1 MKKAIFLTFS
11 LLFILLIIVLFYLS
25 YFGYETK
32 KFNNIII
39 SQIKKNDQNLDLN
52 FEKISILL
60 DVKKISIFVK
70 FINPQISY
78 LKKPIPLNTLRAD
91 VALLSLL
98 QNKNSIKKVS
108 INTNY
113 IDFNSIKPIIT
124 RIKPG
129 NFRKILLNNVK
140 RSKFKI
146 YSEIEFDESFKPKD
160 NFNVSGLVK
169 ETVIN
174 IKNEYLIEDI
184 NFNFFYEK
192 QSLNLEE
199 LSGKLDGLQIYEG
212 KIEYNKDDKED
223 HNITAVLKNK
233 INSSEPNSKKIFSM
247 IGLNTNNF
255 LNLSLKGSFTKTLNL
270 KLDKTLAIKKFDV
283 NGVGSLTHLT
293 TDLKEKINN
302 RLLKKKIDKIHLK
315 DLNFNLD
322 YKNKK
327 IDQFSIVGQIKTN
340 EQFHNFTYNK
350 KNKINKLNVSFIGE
364 HPIKIPLINYSL
376 KSKEFEPSNLSCEF
390 FIEKKDNLFFNKIY
404 FSSNQDLFQ
413 IENLKLSK
421 DYHLLDFDKIYVK
434 TKLDAEFNNNF
445 TIENK
450 TKIKIKGTNFDAKL
464 LVKELGKV
472 NKSNFFKN
480 ISKNVEI
487 DFDRVSTNTEFPLE
501 KFRLIGFINKGNFE
515 KLSGKSEFINDK
527 YLDVSLKKEKN
538 SNRKILEIYSDI
550 ARPIV
555 SSYKFFDGLRN
566 GNLLYVSK
574 FDDKNSSAVLT
585 VDNFKLIEAPAF
597 AKLLSLADLQ
607 GLTDTLK
614 GEGIAF
620 DTLIIKYETDPNT
633 MNIKEIFM
641 IGPSIS
647 ILMDGYVE
655 RGSGLISLRGTLVPA
670 KTLNTLVSKIPVVG
684 DILIGKKA
692 GEGLFGLSFKIK
704 GLPDDLKT
712 TVNPVKTLTPRFI
725 TRALENIKKRN
736 AK

>member
-1 MKKAIFLTFS
+1 M
-11 LLFILLIIVLFYLS
+11 
-25 YFGYETK
+25 
-32 KFNNIII
+32 
-39 SQIKKNDQNLDLN
+39 
-52 FEKISILL
+52 
-60 DVKKISIFVK
+60 
-70 FINPQISY
+70 
-78 LKKPIPLNTLRAD
+78 
-91 VALLSLL
+91 
-98 QNKNSIKKVS
+98 
-108 INTNY
+108 
-113 IDFNSIKPIIT
+113 

-160 NFNVSGLVK
+160 NFNISGLVK
-169 ETVIN
+169 ETAVN
-174 IKNEYLIEDI
+174 IKNEYLIKDI

-192 QSLNLEE
+192 QSLNLED
-199 LSGKLDGLQIYEG
+199 LSAKLDGLQIYEG
-212 KIEYNKDDKED
+212 KIDYNKDQEG

-233 INSSEPNSKKIFSM
+233 INSSGPNSKKIFSM
-247 IGLNTNNF
+247 IGFNTNNF
-255 LNLSLKGSFTKTLNL
+255 SNLSLKGSFTKTFNL

-283 NGVGSLTHLT
+283 NGTGSLTHLT

-302 RLLKKKIDKIHLK
+302 SLLKEKIEKVHLK

-322 YKNKK
+322 YKNQK
-327 IDQFSIVGQIKTN
+327 IDKFSIFGQIKTN
-340 EQFHNFTYNK
+340 EEFHNFTYNK
-350 KNKINKLNVSFIGE
+350 KNKINKLNVIFTGK
-364 HPIKIPLINYSL
+364 HPIKIPLINYSSNSNDL
-376 KSKEFEPSNLSCEF
+376 KSSSLSCEF

-404 FSSNQDLFQ
+404 FSSDQDLFQ

-421 DYHLLDFDKIYVK
+421 DYYLLDFDKIYVK
-434 TKLDAEFNNNF
+434 TKLNAEFNNDF

-450 TKIKIKGTNFDAKL
+450 KKIKIKGTNFDAKL
-464 LVKELGKV
+464 LAKELSKA
-472 NKSNFFKN
+472 NKSNFLKN

-515 KLSGKSEFINDK
+515 KLSGKSEFTNGK

-555 SSYKFFDGLRN
+555 NSYKFFDGLRN

-585 VDNFKLIEAPAF
+585 VDNFKLIKAPAF

-607 GLTDTLK
+607 GLADTLK
-614 GEGIAF
+614 GEGITF
-620 DTLIIKYETDPNT
+620 DTLIIKYETDPTT

-647 ILMDGYVE
+647 ILMDGYME
-655 RGSGLISLRGTLVPA
+655 RGSGLISLRGTLIPA
-670 KTLNTLVSKIPVVG
+670 KTLNTLISKIPVVG
-684 DILIGKKA
+684 NILIGKKA

-725 TRALENIKKRN
+725 TRTLENIKKRN
-736 AK
+736 SK

>member
-1 MKKAIFLTFS
+1 MKKTIFLTFS
-11 LLFILLIIVLFYLS
+11 VLFILLIIVIFYLS

-32 KFNNIII
+32 KFNNVII

-70 FINPQISY
+70 FINPQVSY

-91 VALLSLL
+91 IDLLSLL

-113 IDFNSIKPIIT
+113 IDFDSIKPIIV

-174 IKNEYLIEDI
+174 IKNEYLIKDI

-192 QSLNLEE
+192 QSLNLGD
-199 LSGKLDGLQIYEG
+199 LSAKLDGLQIYEG
-212 KIEYNKDDKED
+212 KIDYNKDQED

-233 INSSEPNSKKIFSM
+233 INSSGPNSKKIFSM
-247 IGLNTNNF
+247 IGFNTNNF
-255 LNLSLKGSFTKTLNL
+255 SNLSLKGSFTKTFNL

-283 NGVGSLTHLT
+283 NGTGSLTHLT

-302 RLLKKKIDKIHLK
+302 SLLKEKIEKVHLK

-322 YKNKK
+322 YKNQK
-327 IDQFSIVGQIKTN
+327 IDKFSIFGQIKTN
-340 EQFHNFTYNK
+340 EEFHNFTYNK
-350 KNKINKLNVSFIGE
+350 KNKINKLNVIFTGK
-364 HPIKIPLINYSL
+364 HPIKIPLINYSSNSNDL
-376 KSKEFEPSNLSCEF
+376 KSSSLSCEF

-404 FSSNQDLFQ
+404 FSSDQDLFQ

-421 DYHLLDFDKIYVK
+421 DYYLLDFDKIYVK
-434 TKLDAEFNNNF
+434 TKLNAEFNNDF

-450 TKIKIKGTNFDAKL
+450 KKIKIKGTNFDSKL
-464 LVKELGKV
+464 IAKELSKA
-472 NKSNFFKN
+472 NKSNFLKN

-515 KLSGKSEFINDK
+515 KLSVKSEFTNGK

-550 ARPIV
+550 ARPIL
-555 SSYKFFDGLRN
+555 SSYKFFNGLRN

-585 VDNFKLIEAPAF
+585 VDNFKLIKAPAF

-614 GEGIAF
+614 GEGITF
-620 DTLIIKYETDPNT
+620 DTLIIKYETDPTT

-655 RGSGLISLRGTLVPA
+655 KGSGLISLRGTLVPA
-670 KTLNTLVSKIPVVG
+670 KTLNTLVSKIPIVG

-704 GLPDDLKT
+704 GLPDNLKT
-712 TVNPVKTLTPRFI
+712 IVNPVKTLTPRFI

-736 AK
+736 SK

>member
-1 MKKAIFLTFS
+1 MKKAVFLIFS
-11 LLFILLIIVLFYLS
+11 VLFISLIIVLFYLS

-70 FINPQISY
+70 FINPQVSY

-91 VALLSLL
+91 IDLLSLL

-113 IDFNSIKPIIT
+113 IDFNSIKPIIV

-160 NFNVSGLVK
+160 NFNISGLVK
-169 ETVIN
+169 ETAIN
-174 IKNEYLIEDI
+174 IKNEYLIKDI

-192 QSLNLEE
+192 QSLNLED
-199 LSGKLDGLQIYEG
+199 LSAKLDGLQIYEG
-212 KIEYNKDDKED
+212 KIDYNKDKED

-233 INSSEPNSKKIFSM
+233 INSSGPNSKKIFSM
-247 IGLNTNNF
+247 IGFNTNNF
-255 LNLSLKGSFTKTLNL
+255 SNLSLKGSFTKTFNL

-283 NGVGSLTHLT
+283 NGTGSLTHLT

-302 RLLKKKIDKIHLK
+302 RLLKEKIEKVHLK

-322 YKNKK
+322 YKNQK
-327 IDQFSIVGQIKTN
+327 IDKFSIFGQIKTN
-340 EQFHNFTYNK
+340 EEFHNFTYNK
-350 KNKINKLNVSFIGE
+350 KNKINKLNVIFTGK
-364 HPIKIPLINYSL
+364 HPIKIPLINYSSNSNDL
-376 KSKEFEPSNLSCEF
+376 KSSSLSCEF

-404 FSSNQDLFQ
+404 FSSDQDLFQ

-421 DYHLLDFDKIYVK
+421 DYYLLDFDKIYVK
-434 TKLDAEFNNNF
+434 TKLNAEFNNDF

-450 TKIKIKGTNFDAKL
+450 KKIKIKGTNFDAKL
-464 LVKELGKV
+464 LAKELSKA
-472 NKSNFFKN
+472 NKSNFLKN

-515 KLSGKSEFINDK
+515 KLSGKSEFTNGK

-555 SSYKFFDGLRN
+555 NSYKFFDGLRN

-585 VDNFKLIEAPAF
+585 VDNFKLIKAPAF

-614 GEGIAF
+614 GEGITF
-620 DTLIIKYETDPNT
+620 DTLIIKYETDPIT

-736 AK
+736 SK

>member
-1 MKKAIFLTFS
+1 MKKAVLLTFS
-11 LLFILLIIVLFYLS
+11 VLFILLIIVLFYLS

-60 DVKKISIFVK
+60 DVKKISIFTK
-70 FINPQISY
+70 FINPQASY

-91 VALLSLL
+91 IDLLSLL

-113 IDFNSIKPIIT
+113 IDFNSIKPIIV

-192 QSLNLEE
+192 QSLNLED

-212 KIEYNKDDKED
+212 KIDYNKDKED

-233 INSSEPNSKKIFSM
+233 INSSWPNSKKIFSM
-247 IGLNTNNF
+247 IGFNTNNF
-255 LNLSLKGSFTKTLNL
+255 SNLSLKGSFTKTFNL

-283 NGVGSLTHLT
+283 NGTGSLTHLT

-302 RLLKKKIDKIHLK
+302 RLLKEKIEKVHLK

-327 IDQFSIVGQIKTN
+327 IDKFSIFGKIKTN
-340 EQFHNFTYNK
+340 EEFHNFTYNK
-350 KNKINKLNVSFIGE
+350 KNKINKLNVIFTGK

-376 KSKEFEPSNLSCEF
+376 NPNDLKSSSLSCEF
-390 FIEKKDNLFFNKIY
+390 FIEKKGNLFFNKIY
-404 FSSNQDLFQ
+404 FSSDQDLFQ

-421 DYHLLDFDKIYVK
+421 DYYLLDFDKIYVK
-434 TKLDAEFNNNF
+434 TKVNAEFNNDF

-450 TKIKIKGTNFDAKL
+450 KKIKIKGTNFDAKL
-464 LVKELGKV
+464 LVEELSKA
-472 NKSNFFKN
+472 NKSNFLKN

-501 KFRLIGFINKGNFE
+501 KFRLIGFINNGNFE
-515 KLSGKSEFINDK
+515 KLSGKSEFTNNK

-585 VDNFKLIEAPAF
+585 VDNFKLIKAPAF

-614 GEGIAF
+614 GEGITF
-620 DTLIIKYETDPNT
+620 DTLIIKYETDPTT

-647 ILMDGYVE
+647 ILMHGYAE

-670 KTLNTLVSKIPVVG
+670 KTLNILVSKIPVVG

-725 TRALENIKKRN
+725 TRTLENIKKRN
-736 AK
+736 SK

>member
-1 MKKAIFLTFS
+1 
-11 LLFILLIIVLFYLS
+11 LS

-70 FINPQISY
+70 FINPQVSY
-78 LKKPIPLNTLRAD
+78 LKKPISLNTLRAD
-91 VALLSLL
+91 IDLLSLL
-98 QNKNSIKKVS
+98 QNKNSIKKIS

-113 IDFNSIKPIIT
+113 INFNSIKPIIV
-124 RIKPG
+124 RSKPG

-174 IKNEYLIEDI
+174 IKNEYLIKDI
-184 NFNFFYEK
+184 NFNFFYEN
-192 QSLNLEE
+192 QSLNLED

-212 KIEYNKDDKED
+212 KIDYDKDQED

-233 INSSEPNSKKIFSM
+233 INSSGPNSKKIFSM
-247 IGLNTNNF
+247 IGFNTNNF
-255 LNLSLKGSFTKTLNL
+255 SNLSLKGSFTKTFNL

-283 NGVGSLTHLT
+283 NGTGSLTHLT
-293 TDLKEKINN
+293 TNLKEKINN
-302 RLLKKKIDKIHLK
+302 RLLKEEIEKIHLK

-322 YKNKK
+322 YKNQK
-327 IDQFSIVGQIKTN
+327 IDKFSIFGQIKTN
-340 EQFHNFTYNK
+340 EEFHNFTYNK
-350 KNKINKLNVSFIGE
+350 KNKINKLNVIFTGK

-376 KSKEFEPSNLSCEF
+376 NPNDLKSSSLSCEF
-390 FIEKKDNLFFNKIY
+390 FVEKKDNLFFNKIY
-404 FSSNQDLFQ
+404 FLSDQNLFQ

-421 DYHLLDFDKIYVK
+421 DYYLLNFDKIYVK
-434 TKLDAEFNNNF
+434 TKLNAEFNNDF

-450 TKIKIKGTNFDAKL
+450 KKIKIKGTNFDAKL
-464 LVKELGKV
+464 LVKELSKA
-472 NKSNFFKN
+472 NKSNFLKN

-501 KFRLIGFINKGNFE
+501 KFKLIGFINKGNFE
-515 KLSGKSEFINDK
+515 KLSGKSEFTNGK
-527 YLDVSLKKEKN
+527 YLDISLKKEKN

-555 SSYKFFDGLRN
+555 SGYKFFDGLRN
-566 GNLLYVSK
+566 GSLLYVSK
-574 FDDKNSSAVLT
+574 FDDKNSSVVLT
-585 VDNFKLIEAPAF
+585 VDNFKLIKAPAF

-614 GEGIAF
+614 GEGITF
-620 DTLIIKYETDPNT
+620 DTLIIKYETNPIT
-633 MNIKEIFM
+633 MDIREIFM

-655 RGSGLISLRGTLVPA
+655 RESGLISLRGTLVPA

-704 GLPDDLKT
+704 GLPDNLKT

-736 AK
+736 SK

>member
-1 MKKAIFLTFS
+1 MKKAVFLIFSVF
-11 LLFILLIIVLFYLS
+11 FILLIIVLFYLS

-60 DVKKISIFVK
+60 DIKKISIFTK
-70 FINPQISY
+70 FVNPKVSY
-78 LKKPIPLNTLRAD
+78 LKKSIPLNTLRAD
-91 VALLSLL
+91 IDLLSLL

-113 IDFNSIKPIIT
+113 IDFNSIKPIIV

-169 ETVIN
+169 ETAIN
-174 IKNEYLIEDI
+174 IKNEYLIKDI

-192 QSLNLEE
+192 QSLNLED
-199 LSGKLDGLQIYEG
+199 LSAKLDGLQIYEG
-212 KIEYNKDDKED
+212 KIDYNKDKGD

-233 INSSEPNSKKIFSM
+233 INSSGQNSKKIFSM
-247 IGLNTNNF
+247 VGFNTNNF
-255 LNLSLKGSFTKTLNL
+255 SNLSLKGSFTKTFNL
-270 KLDKTLAIKKFDV
+270 KLDKTLAIKKFDA
-283 NGVGSLTHLT
+283 NGTGSLTHLT

-302 RLLKKKIDKIHLK
+302 SLLKEKIEKVYLK

-322 YKNKK
+322 YKNQK
-327 IDQFSIVGQIKTN
+327 IDKFSIFGQIKTN
-340 EQFHNFTYNK
+340 EEFHNFTYNK
-350 KNKINKLNVSFIGE
+350 KNKINKLNVIFTGKN
-364 HPIKIPLINYSL
+364 PIKIPLINYSSNSNDL
-376 KSKEFEPSNLSCEF
+376 KSSSLSCEF
-390 FIEKKDNLFFNKIY
+390 FIEKKENLFFNKIH
-404 FSSNQDLFQ
+404 FSSDQDLFQ

-421 DYHLLDFDKIYVK
+421 DYYLLDFEKIYVK
-434 TKLDAEFNNNF
+434 TKLNGEFNNDF

-450 TKIKIKGTNFDAKL
+450 KKIKIKGINFDAKL
-464 LVKELGKV
+464 LAKELSKT
-472 NKSNFFKN
+472 NKSNFLKN

-487 DFDRVSTNTEFPLE
+487 VFDRVSTNTKFPLE

-515 KLSGKSEFINDK
+515 KLSGKSEFTNNK
-527 YLDVSLKKEKN
+527 YLDISLKKEKN

-566 GNLLYVSK
+566 GKLLYVLK

-585 VDNFKLIEAPAF
+585 VDNFKLIKAPVF

-614 GEGIAF
+614 GEGITF
-620 DTLIIKYETDPNT
+620 DTLIIKYETDQTT

-647 ILMDGYVE
+647 ILIDGYVE

-704 GLPDDLKT
+704 GLPNDLKT

-725 TRALENIKKRN
+725 IRTLENIKKRN
-736 AK
+736 SK

>member
-1 MKKAIFLTFS
+1 MKKAVFLTFS
-11 LLFILLIIVLFYLS
+11 VFFILLIIVLFYLS

-70 FINPQISY
+70 FINPQVSY

-113 IDFNSIKPIIT
+113 IDFNSIKPIIV

-160 NFNVSGLVK
+160 NFNISGLVK

-174 IKNEYLIEDI
+174 IKNEYLIKDI

-192 QSLNLEE
+192 QSLNLED
-199 LSGKLDGLQIYEG
+199 LSAKLDGLQIYDG
-212 KIEYNKDDKED
+212 KIDYNKDKQE

-233 INSSEPNSKKIFSM
+233 INSSGPNSKKIFSM
-247 IGLNTNNF
+247 IGFNTNNF
-255 LNLSLKGSFTKTLNL
+255 LNLSLKGSFTKTFNL
-270 KLDKTLAIKKFDV
+270 RLDKTLAIKKFDV
-283 NGVGSLTHLT
+283 NGTGSLTHLT
-293 TDLKEKINN
+293 TDLKKKINN
-302 RLLKKKIDKIHLK
+302 RLLKEKIEKIHLK

-322 YKNKK
+322 YKNQE
-327 IDQFSIVGQIKTN
+327 IDKFSISGQIKTN
-340 EQFHNFTYNK
+340 EEFHNFTYNK
-350 KNKINKLNVSFIGE
+350 KNKINKLNVIFTGK
-364 HPIKIPLINYSL
+364 HPIKIPLINYSSNSNDL
-376 KSKEFEPSNLSCEF
+376 KSSSLSCEF

-404 FSSNQDLFQ
+404 FSSDQDLFQ

-421 DYHLLDFDKIYVK
+421 DYYLLDFDKIYVK
-434 TKLDAEFNNNF
+434 TKLNAEFNNNF

-450 TKIKIKGTNFDAKL
+450 EKIKIKGTNFDAKL
-464 LVKELGKV
+464 LAKALGKE
-472 NKSNFFKN
+472 NKSNFLKN
-480 ISKNVEI
+480 ISKKVEI
-487 DFDRVSTNTEFPLE
+487 DFDKVSTNTEFPLE

-515 KLSGKSEFINDK
+515 KLSGKSEFTNGK

-550 ARPIV
+550 ARPV
-555 SSYKFFDGLRN
+555 VNSYKFFDGLRN

-585 VDNFKLIEAPAF
+585 VDNFKLIKAPAF

-614 GEGIAF
+614 GEGITF
-620 DTLIIKYETDPNT
+620 DTLIIKYETDPTT

-647 ILMDGYVE
+647 ILMEGYVE
-655 RGSGLISLRGTLVPA
+655 RGGGLISLRGTLIPA
-670 KTLNTLVSKIPVVG
+670 KTLNTLISKIPVVG
-684 DILIGKKA
+684 DILISKKA

-725 TRALENIKKRN
+725 TRALENIKKIN
-736 AK
+736 SK

>member
-1 MKKAIFLTFS
+1 MKKAVFLIFS
-11 LLFILLIIVLFYLS
+11 VLFISLIIVLFYLS

-60 DVKKISIFVK
+60 DIKKISIFTK
-70 FINPQISY
+70 FVNPQVSY
-78 LKKPIPLNTLRAD
+78 LKKSIPLNTLRAD
-91 VALLSLL
+91 IDLLSLL

-113 IDFNSIKPIIT
+113 IDFNSIKPIIV

-169 ETVIN
+169 ETAIN
-174 IKNEYLIEDI
+174 IKNEYLIKDI

-192 QSLNLEE
+192 QSLNLED
-199 LSGKLDGLQIYEG
+199 LSAKLDGLQIYEG
-212 KIEYNKDDKED
+212 KIDYNQDKED

-233 INSSEPNSKKIFSM
+233 INSSGPNSKKIFSM
-247 IGLNTNNF
+247 IGFNTNNF
-255 LNLSLKGSFTKTLNL
+255 SNLSLKGSFTKTFNL

-283 NGVGSLTHLT
+283 NGTGSLTHLT

-302 RLLKKKIDKIHLK
+302 SLLKEKIEKVHLK

-322 YKNKK
+322 YKNQK
-327 IDQFSIVGQIKTN
+327 IDKFSIFGQIKTN
-340 EQFHNFTYNK
+340 EEFHNFTYNK
-350 KNKINKLNVSFIGE
+350 KNKINKLNVIFTGK
-364 HPIKIPLINYSL
+364 HPIKIPLINYSSNSNDL
-376 KSKEFEPSNLSCEF
+376 KSSSLSCEF

-404 FSSNQDLFQ
+404 FSSDQDLFQ

-421 DYHLLDFDKIYVK
+421 DYYLLDFDKIYVK
-434 TKLDAEFNNNF
+434 TKLNAEFNNDF

-450 TKIKIKGTNFDAKL
+450 KKIRIKGTNFDAKL
-464 LVKELGKV
+464 LAKELSKA
-472 NKSNFFKN
+472 NKSNFLKN

-515 KLSGKSEFINDK
+515 KLSGKSEFTNGK

-555 SSYKFFDGLRN
+555 NSYKFFDGLRN

-585 VDNFKLIEAPAF
+585 VDNFKLIKAPAF

-614 GEGIAF
+614 GEGITF
-620 DTLIIKYETDPNT
+620 DTLIIKYETDPTT

-647 ILMDGYVE
+647 ILMHGYAE

-670 KTLNTLVSKIPVVG
+670 KTLNILVSKIPVVG

-736 AK
+736 SK

>member
-1 MKKAIFLTFS
+1 MKKTVFLTFS
-11 LLFILLIIVLFYLS
+11 VFFILLIIVLFYLS

-70 FINPQISY
+70 FINPQVSY

-108 INTNY
+108 IKTNY
-113 IDFNSIKPIIT
+113 IDFNSIKPIIV

-160 NFNVSGLVK
+160 NFNISGLVK

-174 IKNEYLIEDI
+174 IKNEYLIKDI

-192 QSLNLEE
+192 QSLNLED
-199 LSGKLDGLQIYEG
+199 LSAKLDGLQIYDG
-212 KIEYNKDDKED
+212 KIDYNKDKQE

-233 INSSEPNSKKIFSM
+233 INSSGPNSKKIFSM
-247 IGLNTNNF
+247 IGFNTNNF
-255 LNLSLKGSFTKTLNL
+255 LNLSLKGSFTKTFNL
-270 KLDKTLAIKKFDV
+270 RLDKTLAIKKFDV
-283 NGVGSLTHLT
+283 NGTGSLTHLT
-293 TDLKEKINN
+293 TDLKKKINN
-302 RLLKKKIDKIHLK
+302 RLLKEKIEKIHLK

-322 YKNKK
+322 YKNQE
-327 IDQFSIVGQIKTN
+327 IDKFSISGQIKTN
-340 EQFHNFTYNK
+340 EEFHNFTYNK
-350 KNKINKLNVSFIGE
+350 KNKINKLNVIFTGK
-364 HPIKIPLINYSL
+364 HPIKIPLINYSSNSNDL
-376 KSKEFEPSNLSCEF
+376 KSSSLSCEF

-404 FSSNQDLFQ
+404 FSSDQDLFQ

-421 DYHLLDFDKIYVK
+421 DYYLLDFDKIYVK
-434 TKLDAEFNNNF
+434 TKLNAEFNNDF

-450 TKIKIKGTNFDAKL
+450 KKIKIKGTNFDAKL
-464 LVKELGKV
+464 LAKELSKA
-472 NKSNFFKN
+472 NKSNFLKN

-487 DFDRVSTNTEFPLE
+487 DFDRVSTNTKVPLE
-501 KFRLIGFINKGNFE
+501 RFRLIGFINKGNFE
-515 KLSGKSEFINDK
+515 KLSGKSEFTNGK
-527 YLDVSLKKEKN
+527 YLDISLKKEKN
-538 SNRKILEIYSDI
+538 SNRKILEIYSDM

-555 SSYKFFDGLRN
+555 NSYKFFDGLKN
-566 GNLLYVSK
+566 GNLFYVSK

-585 VDNFKLIEAPAF
+585 VDNFKLIKAPAF

-614 GEGIAF
+614 GEGITF
-620 DTLIIKYETDPNT
+620 DTLIIKYETDPTT

-670 KTLNTLVSKIPVVG
+670 KTLNTLISKIPVVG

-704 GLPDDLKT
+704 GLPDNLKMI
-712 TVNPVKTLTPRFI
+712 VNPVKTLTPRFI
-725 TRALENIKKRN
+725 TRALENIKKIN
-736 AK
+736 SK

>member
-1 MKKAIFLTFS
+1 MKKAVFLIFS
-11 LLFILLIIVLFYLS
+11 VLFISLIIVLFYLS

-70 FINPQISY
+70 FINPQVSY

-91 VALLSLL
+91 IDLLSLL

-113 IDFNSIKPIIT
+113 IDFNSIKPIIV

-160 NFNVSGLVK
+160 NFNISGLVK
-169 ETVIN
+169 ETAIN
-174 IKNEYLIEDI
+174 IKNEYLIKDI

-192 QSLNLEE
+192 QSLNLED
-199 LSGKLDGLQIYEG
+199 LSAKLDGLQIYEG
-212 KIEYNKDDKED
+212 KIDYNKDKED
-223 HNITAVLKNK
+223 HNIIAVLKNK
-233 INSSEPNSKKIFSM
+233 INSSGPNSKKIFSM
-247 IGLNTNNF
+247 IGFNTNNF
-255 LNLSLKGSFTKTLNL
+255 SNLSLKGSFTKTFNL

-283 NGVGSLTHLT
+283 NGTGSLTHLT

-302 RLLKKKIDKIHLK
+302 SLLKEKIEKVHLK

-322 YKNKK
+322 YKNQK
-327 IDQFSIVGQIKTN
+327 IDKFSIFGQIKTN
-340 EQFHNFTYNK
+340 EEFHNFTYNK
-350 KNKINKLNVSFIGE
+350 KNKINKLNVIFTGK
-364 HPIKIPLINYSL
+364 HPIKIPLINYSSNSNDL
-376 KSKEFEPSNLSCEF
+376 KSSSLSCEF

-404 FSSNQDLFQ
+404 FSSDQDLFQ

-421 DYHLLDFDKIYVK
+421 DYYLLDFDKIYVK
-434 TKLDAEFNNNF
+434 TELNGEFNNDF

-450 TKIKIKGTNFDAKL
+450 KKIKIKGTNFDAKL
-464 LVKELGKV
+464 IAKALSKA
-472 NKSNFFKN
+472 NKSNFLKN

-515 KLSGKSEFINDK
+515 KLSGKSEFTNGK

-550 ARPIV
+550 ARPV
-555 SSYKFFDGLRN
+555 VNSYKFFDGLRN

-585 VDNFKLIEAPAF
+585 VDNFKLIKAPAF

-614 GEGIAF
+614 GEGITF
-620 DTLIIKYETDPNT
+620 DTLIIKYETDPTT

-647 ILMDGYVE
+647 ILMEGYVE
-655 RGSGLISLRGTLVPA
+655 RGGGLISLRGTLIPA
-670 KTLNTLVSKIPVVG
+670 KTLNTLISKIPVVG
-684 DILIGKKA
+684 DILISKKA

-725 TRALENIKKRN
+725 TRTLENIKKRN
-736 AK
+736 SK

>member
-1 MKKAIFLTFS
+1 MKKAVFLTFS
-11 LLFILLIIVLFYLS
+11 VLFILLIIVLFYLS

-70 FINPQISY
+70 FINPQVSY
-78 LKKPIPLNTLRAD
+78 LKKAIPLNTLRAD
-91 VALLSLL
+91 IDLLSLL

-113 IDFNSIKPIIT
+113 IDFNSIKPIIV

-174 IKNEYLIEDI
+174 IKNEYLIKDI

-192 QSLNLEE
+192 QSLNLED

-212 KIEYNKDDKED
+212 KIDYNKNQED
-223 HNITAVLKNK
+223 HNITAILKNN
-233 INSSEPNSKKIFSM
+233 INSSGPNSKKIFSM
-247 IGLNTNNF
+247 IGFNTNNF
-255 LNLSLKGSFTKTLNL
+255 SNLSLKGSFTKTFNL
-270 KLDKTLAIKKFDV
+270 KLDKTLAIKKFDI
-283 NGVGSLTHLT
+283 NGTGSLTHLT

-302 RLLKKKIDKIHLK
+302 RLLKEKIEKVHLK

-322 YKNKK
+322 YKNQK
-327 IDQFSIVGQIKTN
+327 IDKFSIFGQIKTN
-340 EQFHNFTYNK
+340 EEFHNFTYNK
-350 KNKINKLNVSFIGE
+350 KNKINKLNVIFTGK
-364 HPIKIPLINYSL
+364 HPIKIPLINYSSNSNDL
-376 KSKEFEPSNLSCEF
+376 KSSSLSCEF

-404 FSSNQDLFQ
+404 FSSDQDLFQ
-413 IENLKLSK
+413 IENLRLSK
-421 DYHLLDFDKIYVK
+421 DYYLLDFDKIYVK
-434 TKLDAEFNNNF
+434 TKLNAEFNNDF

-450 TKIKIKGTNFDAKL
+450 KKIKIKGTNFDAKL
-464 LVKELGKV
+464 MAKELSKA

-515 KLSGKSEFINDK
+515 KLSGKSEFTNGK
-527 YLDVSLKKEKN
+527 YLDISLKKEKN

-574 FDDKNSSAVLT
+574 FDDKNSSTVLT
-585 VDNFKLIEAPAF
+585 VDNFKLIKAPAF
-597 AKLLSLADLQ
+597 AKLLSMADLQ

-614 GEGIAF
+614 GEGITF
-620 DTLIIKYETDPNT
+620 DTQIIKYETDPTT

-647 ILMDGYVE
+647 ILIDGYVE

-670 KTLNTLVSKIPVVG
+670 KTLNILVSKIPVVG

-704 GLPDDLKT
+704 GLPDNLKT

-736 AK
+736 SK

>member
-1 MKKAIFLTFS
+1 MKKAVFLTFS
-11 LLFILLIIVLFYLS
+11 VLFILLIIVLFYLS

-91 VALLSLL
+91 IDLLSLL

-160 NFNVSGLVK
+160 NFNASGLVK

-174 IKNEYLIEDI
+174 IKNEYLIKDI

-192 QSLNLEE
+192 QSLNLED
-199 LSGKLDGLQIYEG
+199 LSAKLDGLQIYEG
-212 KIEYNKDDKED
+212 KIDYNKDQEN

-233 INSSEPNSKKIFSM
+233 INSSGPNSKKIFSM
-247 IGLNTNNF
+247 IGFNTDNF
-255 LNLSLKGSFTKTLNL
+255 LNLSLKGSFTKTFNL

-283 NGVGSLTHLT
+283 NGTGSLTHLK

-302 RLLKKKIDKIHLK
+302 RLLKEKIEKVHLK

-322 YKNKK
+322 YKNQK
-327 IDQFSIVGQIKTN
+327 IDKFSILGQIKTN
-340 EQFHNFTYNK
+340 EEFHNFTYNK
-350 KNKINKLNVSFIGE
+350 KNKIHKLNVIFTGK

-376 KSKEFEPSNLSCEF
+376 NPNDLKSSSLSCEF

-404 FSSNQDLFQ
+404 FSSDQDLFQ

-421 DYHLLDFDKIYVK
+421 DYYLLDFEKIYVK
-434 TKLDAEFNNNF
+434 TKLNAEFNNDF

-450 TKIKIKGTNFDAKL
+450 KKIKIKGTNFDAKL
-464 LVKELGKV
+464 LAKGLSKA
-472 NKSNFFKN
+472 NKSNFLKN
-480 ISKNVEI
+480 ISKNIEI
-487 DFDRVSTNTEFPLE
+487 DLDRVSTNTEFPLE
-501 KFRLIGFINKGNFE
+501 KFRLVGFINKGNFE
-515 KLSGKSEFINDK
+515 KLSGKSEFTHGK

-585 VDNFKLIEAPAF
+585 VDNFKLIKAPAF

-614 GEGIAF
+614 GEGITF
-620 DTLIIKYETDPNT
+620 DTLIIKYETDPIT
-633 MNIKEIFM
+633 MKIKEIFM

-725 TRALENIKKRN
+725 TRTLENIKKSN
-736 AK
+736 SK

>member
-1 MKKAIFLTFS
+1 MKKAVFLTFS
-11 LLFILLIIVLFYLS
+11 VLFILLIIVLFYLS

-70 FINPQISY
+70 FINPQVSY

-91 VALLSLL
+91 IDLLSLL

-113 IDFNSIKPIIT
+113 IDFNSIKPIIV

-160 NFNVSGLVK
+160 NFNISGLVK
-169 ETVIN
+169 ETAIN
-174 IKNEYLIEDI
+174 IKNEYLIKDI

-192 QSLNLEE
+192 QSLNLED
-199 LSGKLDGLQIYEG
+199 LSAKLDGLQIYEG
-212 KIEYNKDDKED
+212 KIDYNKDKEY
-223 HNITAVLKNK
+223 HNIIAVLKNK
-233 INSSEPNSKKIFSM
+233 INSSGPNSKKIFSM
-247 IGLNTNNF
+247 VGFNTNNF
-255 LNLSLKGSFTKTLNL
+255 SNLSLKGSFTKTFNL

-283 NGVGSLTHLT
+283 NGTGLLSHLT

-302 RLLKKKIDKIHLK
+302 RLLKEKIEKVHLK

-322 YKNKK
+322 YKNQK
-327 IDQFSIVGQIKTN
+327 IDKFSIFGQIKTN
-340 EQFHNFTYNK
+340 EEFHNFTYNK
-350 KNKINKLNVSFIGE
+350 KNKINKLNVIFTGK
-364 HPIKIPLINYSL
+364 HPIKIPLINYSSNSNDL
-376 KSKEFEPSNLSCEF
+376 KSSSLSCEF

-404 FSSNQDLFQ
+404 FSSDQDLFQ

-421 DYHLLDFDKIYVK
+421 DYYLLDFDKIYVK
-434 TKLDAEFNNNF
+434 TKLNAEFNNDF

-450 TKIKIKGTNFDAKL
+450 KKIKIKGTNFDAKL
-464 LVKELGKV
+464 LAKELSKA
-472 NKSNFFKN
+472 NKSNFLKN

-515 KLSGKSEFINDK
+515 KLSGKSEFTNGK

-585 VDNFKLIEAPAF
+585 VDNFKLIKAPAF

-614 GEGIAF
+614 GEGITF
-620 DTLIIKYETDPNT
+620 DTLIIKYETDPTT

-647 ILMDGYVE
+647 ILMDGYME

-704 GLPDDLKT
+704 GLPGDLKT

-736 AK
+736 SK

>member
-1 MKKAIFLTFS
+1 MKKAIFLIFS
-11 LLFILLIIVLFYLS
+11 ILFILLIIVLFYLS

-70 FINPQISY
+70 FINPQVSY

-113 IDFNSIKPIIT
+113 IDFNSIKPIIV

-169 ETVIN
+169 ETEIN
-174 IKNEYLIEDI
+174 IKNEYLIKDI

-192 QSLNLEE
+192 QSLNLED
-199 LSGKLDGLQIYEG
+199 LSGKLDGLKIYEG
-212 KIEYNKDDKED
+212 KIDYNKDKED
-223 HNITAVLKNK
+223 HNITAVFKNK
-233 INSSEPNSKKIFSM
+233 INSSGSNSKKIFSM
-247 IGLNTNNF
+247 IGFNTNNF
-255 LNLSLKGSFTKTLNL
+255 SNLSLKGSFTKTFNL

-283 NGVGSLTHLT
+283 NGTGSLTHLT

-302 RLLKKKIDKIHLK
+302 RLLKERIEKIHLK

-322 YKNKK
+322 YKNKE
-327 IDQFSIVGQIKTN
+327 IDKFSIFGQIKTN
-340 EQFHNFTYNK
+340 EEFHNFTYNK
-350 KNKINKLNVSFIGE
+350 KNKINKLNVIFTGK

-376 KSKEFEPSNLSCEF
+376 NPNDLKSSSLSCEF

-404 FSSNQDLFQ
+404 FSSDQDLFQ

-421 DYHLLDFDKIYVK
+421 DYYLLDFDKIYVK
-434 TKLDAEFNNNF
+434 TKLNVEFNNDF

-450 TKIKIKGTNFDAKL
+450 KKIKIKGTNFDAKL
-464 LVKELGKV
+464 LVKELSKV
-472 NKSNFFKN
+472 NKSNFLKN

-487 DFDRVSTNTEFPLE
+487 DFDRVLTNTEFPLE

-515 KLSGKSEFINDK
+515 KLSVKSEFTNDK

-538 SNRKILEIYSDI
+538 SNRNILEIYSDI
-550 ARPIV
+550 ARPV
-555 SSYKFFDGLRN
+555 VNGYKFFDGLRN
-566 GNLLYVSK
+566 GNLFYVSK
-574 FDDKNSSAVLT
+574 FDDKSSSAVLT
-585 VDNFKLIEAPAF
+585 VDNFKLTKAPAF

-607 GLTDTLK
+607 GLADTLK
-614 GEGIAF
+614 GEGITF
-620 DTLIIKYETDPNT
+620 DTLIIKYETDPT
-633 MNIKEIFM
+633 TINIKEIFM

-647 ILMDGYVE
+647 ILMDGYME
-655 RGSGLISLRGTLVPA
+655 RRSGLTSLRGTLVPA
-670 KTLNTLVSKIPVVG
+670 KTLNTLVSKIPVIG

-725 TRALENIKKRN
+725 TRALENIKKRDS
-736 AK
+736 K

>member
-1 MKKAIFLTFS
+1 MKKAVFLTFS
-11 LLFILLIIVLFYLS
+11 VFFILLIIVLFYLS

-70 FINPQISY
+70 FINPQVSY

-113 IDFNSIKPIIT
+113 IDFNSIKPIIV

-160 NFNVSGLVK
+160 NFNISGLVK

-174 IKNEYLIEDI
+174 IKNEYLIKDI

-192 QSLNLEE
+192 QSLNLED
-199 LSGKLDGLQIYEG
+199 LSAKLDGLQIYDG
-212 KIEYNKDDKED
+212 KIDYNKDKQE

-233 INSSEPNSKKIFSM
+233 INSSGPNSKKIFSM
-247 IGLNTNNF
+247 IGFNTNNF
-255 LNLSLKGSFTKTLNL
+255 LNLSLKGSFTKTFNL
-270 KLDKTLAIKKFDV
+270 RLDKTLAIKKFDV
-283 NGVGSLTHLT
+283 NGTGSLTHLT
-293 TDLKEKINN
+293 TDLKKKINN
-302 RLLKKKIDKIHLK
+302 RLLKEKIEKIHLK

-322 YKNKK
+322 YKNQE
-327 IDQFSIVGQIKTN
+327 IDKFSISGQIKTN
-340 EQFHNFTYNK
+340 EEFHNFTYNK
-350 KNKINKLNVSFIGE
+350 KNKINKLNVIFTGK
-364 HPIKIPLINYSL
+364 HPIKIPLINYSSNSNDL
-376 KSKEFEPSNLSCEF
+376 KSSSLSCEF

-404 FSSNQDLFQ
+404 FSSDQDLFQ

-421 DYHLLDFDKIYVK
+421 DYYLLDFDKIYVK
-434 TKLDAEFNNNF
+434 TKLNAEFNNDF

-450 TKIKIKGTNFDAKL
+450 KKIKIKGTNFDAKL
-464 LVKELGKV
+464 LAKELSKA
-472 NKSNFFKN
+472 NKSNFLKN

-487 DFDRVSTNTEFPLE
+487 NFDRVSTNTEVPLE
-501 KFRLIGFINKGNFE
+501 RFRLIGFINKGNFE
-515 KLSGKSEFINDK
+515 KLSGKSEFTNGK
-527 YLDVSLKKEKN
+527 YLDISLKKEKN
-538 SNRKILEIYSDI
+538 SNRKILEIYSDM

-555 SSYKFFDGLRN
+555 NSYKFFDGLKN
-566 GNLLYVSK
+566 GNLFYVSK

-585 VDNFKLIEAPAF
+585 VDNFKLIKAPVF

-614 GEGIAF
+614 GEGITF
-620 DTLIIKYETDPNT
+620 DTLIIKYETDPTT

-670 KTLNTLVSKIPVVG
+670 KTLNTLISKIPVVG

-704 GLPDDLKT
+704 GLPDNLKT
-712 TVNPVKTLTPRFI
+712 IVNPVKTLTPRFI
-725 TRALENIKKRN
+725 TRALENIKKIN
-736 AK
+736 SK

>member
-1 MKKAIFLTFS
+1 MKKAVFLIFS
-11 LLFILLIIVLFYLS
+11 VLFISLIIVLFYLS

-39 SQIKKNDQNLDLN
+39 SQIKKNDQNLDLK

-70 FINPQISY
+70 FINPQVSY
-78 LKKPIPLNTLRAD
+78 LKKAIPLNTLRAD
-91 VALLSLL
+91 IDLLSLL

-113 IDFNSIKPIIT
+113 IDFNSIKPIIV

-160 NFNVSGLVK
+160 NFNISGLVK

-174 IKNEYLIEDI
+174 IKNEYLIKDI

-192 QSLNLEE
+192 QSLNLED
-199 LSGKLDGLQIYEG
+199 LSAKLDGLQIYDG
-212 KIEYNKDDKED
+212 KIDYNKDKQE

-233 INSSEPNSKKIFSM
+233 INSSGPNSKKIFSM
-247 IGLNTNNF
+247 IGFNTNNF
-255 LNLSLKGSFTKTLNL
+255 LNLSLKGSFTKTFNL
-270 KLDKTLAIKKFDV
+270 RLDKTLAIKKFDV
-283 NGVGSLTHLT
+283 NGTGSLTHLT
-293 TDLKEKINN
+293 TDLKKKINN
-302 RLLKKKIDKIHLK
+302 RLLKEKIEKIHLK

-322 YKNKK
+322 YKNQE
-327 IDQFSIVGQIKTN
+327 IDKFSISGQIKTN
-340 EQFHNFTYNK
+340 EEFHNFTYNK
-350 KNKINKLNVSFIGE
+350 KNKINKLNVIFTGK
-364 HPIKIPLINYSL
+364 HPIKIPLINYSSNSNDL
-376 KSKEFEPSNLSCEF
+376 KSSSLSCEF

-404 FSSNQDLFQ
+404 FSSDQDLFQ

-421 DYHLLDFDKIYVK
+421 DYYLLDFDKIYVK
-434 TKLDAEFNNNF
+434 TKLNTEFNNNF

-450 TKIKIKGTNFDAKL
+450 KKIKIKGTNFDAKL
-464 LVKELGKV
+464 LAKELSKA
-472 NKSNFFKN
+472 NKINFLKN

-487 DFDRVSTNTEFPLE
+487 DFDRVLTNTEFPLE

-515 KLSGKSEFINDK
+515 KLSVKSEFTNGK

-555 SSYKFFDGLRN
+555 NSYKFFDGLRD

-585 VDNFKLIEAPAF
+585 VDNFKLIKAPAF

-614 GEGIAF
+614 GEGITF
-620 DTLIIKYETDPNT
+620 DTLIIKYETDPTT

-704 GLPDDLKT
+704 GLPDNLKT

-736 AK
+736 SK

>member
-11 LLFILLIIVLFYLS
+11 VFFILLIIVLFYLS

-60 DVKKISIFVK
+60 DVKKISIFVN
-70 FINPQISY
+70 FINPQVSY

-91 VALLSLL
+91 INLLSLL
-98 QNKNSIKKVS
+98 QNKNSINKVS

-113 IDFNSIKPIIT
+113 IDFNSIKSIIV
-124 RIKPG
+124 RSKPG

-174 IKNEYLIEDI
+174 IKNEHLIKDI

-192 QSLNLEE
+192 QSLNLQD
-199 LSGKLDGLQIYEG
+199 LSGKLDGLQIYES
-212 KIEYNKDDKED
+212 KIDYNKDKEE

-233 INSSEPNSKKIFSM
+233 INSSGPNSKKIFS
-247 IGLNTNNF
+247 IVGFNTNNF
-255 LNLSLKGSFTKTLNL
+255 SNLSLKGSFTNTVNL
-270 KLDKTLAIKKFDV
+270 KLDKTLAIKKFDI
-283 NGVGSLTHLT
+283 NGTGSLTHLT
-293 TDLKEKINN
+293 IDLKEKINN
-302 RLLKKKIDKIHLK
+302 RLLKEKIEKVHLK

-327 IDQFSIVGQIKTN
+327 IDKFSIFGQIKTN
-340 EQFHNFTYNK
+340 EEFHNFTYNK
-350 KNKINKLNVSFIGE
+350 KNKINKLNVIFTGKN
-364 HPIKIPLINYSL
+364 PIKIPLINYSSNSNDL
-376 KSKEFEPSNLSCEF
+376 KSSSLSCEF
-390 FIEKKDNLFFNKIY
+390 FIKKKDNLFFNKIY
-404 FSSNQDLFQ
+404 FSSDQDLFQ

-421 DYHLLDFDKIYVK
+421 DYYLLDFDKIYVK
-434 TKLDAEFNNNF
+434 TKLNAEFNNDF

-450 TKIKIKGTNFDAKL
+450 KKIKIKGTNFDAKL
-464 LVKELGKV
+464 LAKELSKA
-472 NKSNFFKN
+472 NKSNFLKN

-487 DFDRVSTNTEFPLE
+487 DFDRVLTNTDFPLR
-501 KFRLIGFINKGNFE
+501 KFEFKGFINKGNFE
-515 KLSGKSEFINDK
+515 KFSGKSEFTNGK
-527 YLDVSLKKEKN
+527 ELDVSLKKEKN
-538 SNRKILEIYSDI
+538 SNRKILEIYSDV
-550 ARPIV
+550 AKPIV
-555 SSYKFFDGLRN
+555 NDYKFFDGLR
-566 GNLLYVSK
+566 GGSLVYVSK
-574 FDDKNSSAVLT
+574 FDDKNSSAVLI
-585 VDNFKLIEAPAF
+585 VDNFKLIKAPAF
-597 AKLLSLADLQ
+597 AKLLSLADLK

-614 GEGIAF
+614 GEGITF
-620 DTLIIKYETDPNT
+620 DTLIIKYETDPIT
-633 MNIKEIFM
+633 TNIKEIFM

-655 RGSGLISLRGTLVPA
+655 RRSGLISLRGTLVPA

-725 TRALENIKKRN
+725 TRTLENIKKRN
-736 AK
+736 SK